1 MGFSVS
7 GSTVVI
13 AVAVLLCTGTAVT
26 TLSTSYDRITDA
38 RNDRDARELA
48 RANTDLQIVATRY
61 DAPADALTVRANNTG
76 TTTLG
81 ISAASFL
88 VDDTL
93 LRPDGSTV
101 GGDAA
106 TDLWYPGEQLTVRFT
121 NLSQAVSF
129 GTAPSRVKVVTS
141 TGVSRAARV

>member
-13 AVAVLLCTGTAVT
+13 AIAVLICTGTAVT
-26 TLSTSYDRITDA
+26 TLSTSYDRISDA

-48 RANTDLQIVATRY
+48 RVNTDLQIVAVQY
-61 DAPADALTVRANNTG
+61 DAGTDTLTVRANNTG

-81 ISAASFL
+81 VSDTSFL

-93 LRPDGSTV
+93 LRPDRSTV

-106 TDLWYPGEQLTVRFT
+106 TDLWYPGEQLTVRFR

-129 GTAPSRVKVVTS
+129 GTGPSRVKVVTG
-141 TGVSRAARV
+141 TGVSRAAPA